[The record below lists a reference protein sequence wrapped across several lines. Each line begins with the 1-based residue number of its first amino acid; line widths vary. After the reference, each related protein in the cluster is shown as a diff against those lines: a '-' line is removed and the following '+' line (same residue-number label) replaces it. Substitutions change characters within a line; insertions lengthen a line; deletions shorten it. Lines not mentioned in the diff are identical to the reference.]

1 MIQQVYKRYVREIN
15 LHVHKGGVDLPDSKK
30 IQKKFSKSIY
40 LHKIFFSKSMIPKSI
55 YLHKKFIQKA
65 YIYIKFFSK
74 SRIQKAYIYIKFFFQ
89 KAVDLHKKYK
99 KIHIN
104 FSFLKFSKSI
114 YLHKIFQKFMFFHA
128 IQKACS
134 RK

>member
-1 MIQQVYKRYVREIN
+1 MSTCPIA
-15 LHVHKGGVDLPDSKK
+15 KK
-30 IQKKFSKSIY
+30 LKKNFQKAYIY
-40 LHKIFFSKSMIPKSI
+40 IKFFSKSMIPKSI
-55 YLHKKFIQKA
+55 YLHKIFIQKA
-65 YIYIKFFSK
+65 YIYIKFFSQKAYIYIKFFSK
-74 SRIQKAYIYIKFFFQ
+74 SMIQKAYIYIKFFFQ

-99 KIHIN
+99 KIHKN

-128 IQKACS
+128 FQKACS